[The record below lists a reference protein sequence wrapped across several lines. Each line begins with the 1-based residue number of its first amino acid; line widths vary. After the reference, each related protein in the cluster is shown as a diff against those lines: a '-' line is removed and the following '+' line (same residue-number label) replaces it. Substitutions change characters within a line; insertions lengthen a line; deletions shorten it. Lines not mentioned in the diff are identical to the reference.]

1 MNLRAY
7 KANAAKDP
15 MLKKS
20 ESNEP
25 VDTRPT
31 HERILSVACPL
42 GDKAYAEQL
51 EVKTNDVKEVIE
63 KLRKD
68 FMKQNYFFKSH
79 GIIEEELAQLDEF
92 IESPVLNGYRNK
104 CEFTIGKHPETDE
117 TTVGFR
123 LASYKRGSIAVVD
136 IDHLPIVSDTMKSVA
151 KHFQTFV
158 RASGYEPYNN
168 IAQTGHWK
176 QLTMR
181 ESVRNDD
188 LLVWAVIHPQD
199 INEENKKTIKD
210 ALIQHFETFEPKV
223 TSLNIQFFGQR
234 QKNKPEPPVECLK
247 GKTFIEERLMDLT
260 FKISPQAFF
269 QINTE
274 AAEKL
279 YQQVSKI
286 ASLDKD
292 TVLYDVCCGTGTIG
306 LCLSSEVKEVHGV
319 DIVEEA
325 IKDANTN
332 AKANGVT
339 NAEFHAGE
347 QKTRYFK
354 ACSLINFLRN
364 FEGLQ
369 KIF

>member
-25 VDTRPT
+25 VDTRPA

-51 EVKTNDVKEVIE
+51 QVKTNDVKEVTE

-92 IESPVLNGYRNK
+92 IGSPVVNGYRNK
-104 CEFTIGKHPETDE
+104 CEFTVGKHPETDE

-176 QLTMR
+176 QLSVR

-210 ALIQHFETFEPKV
+210 TLIQHFENFEPKV

-234 QKNKPEPPVECLK
+234 QKGKPEPPVECLK

-354 ACSLINFLRN
+354 ACSLIFLRN